1 MGLFSP
7 KKKDEPKVLSHLPEF
22 PRLSEEPKFPTY
34 EPQFKQLPEE
44 RDVDI
49 PVRKPVFS
57 PRQIDMESSRSSS
70 IEEKPLFVK
79 IDRYKEA
86 LSSINDIKN
95 KLKEIESILSK
106 LEEIKSEEDKELAT
120 WRDNIDTIKEKLIS
134 VDKRLFEI

>member
-1 MGLFSP
+1 MGLFSS
-7 KKKDEPKVLSHLPEF
+7 KRKDEPKVLSPLPEF
-22 PRLSEEPKFPTY
+22 PRISEEPKFPTY

-44 RDVDI
+44 KEINI
-49 PVRKPVFS
+49 PLRKPVFS
-57 PRQIDMESSRSSS
+57 PRQIDIQSSPAS

-106 LEEIKSEEDKELAT
+106 LEEIKNVEDKELTT
-120 WRDNIDTIKEKLIS
+120 WRDNIDIIKEKLIS